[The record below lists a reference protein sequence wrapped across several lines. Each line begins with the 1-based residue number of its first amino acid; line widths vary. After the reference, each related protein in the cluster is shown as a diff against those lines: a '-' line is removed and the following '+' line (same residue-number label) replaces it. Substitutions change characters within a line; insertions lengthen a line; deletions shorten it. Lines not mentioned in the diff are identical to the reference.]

1 MEHLINSIEGLFKE
15 DLYQGFPEHVSVDE
29 YIDLVAD
36 YIEDDCLGAGYLRG
50 LKGKSLREI
59 ENIVLLGRNL
69 GRFEEA
75 HLVVLLRFF
84 HEQDERQGQRPRSVI
99 CAHPKRVVVGDWY

>member
-1 MEHLINSIEGLFKE
+1 MEHLIDSIEGLFKE

-59 ENIVLLGRNL
+59 ENIVLSTFYYTTQIITNQQFRY
-69 GRFEEA
+69 
-75 HLVVLLRFF
+75 
-84 HEQDERQGQRPRSVI
+84 
-99 CAHPKRVVVGDWY
+99 KK